1 MNEEPNTGIKEIEI
15 EIVIRDKDGKIKS
28 IDKEVKKL
36 GKTR

>member
-15 EIVIRDKDGKIKS
+15 EMVIRDKDGKIKS